1 MCPSILRHMNRQRKR
16 AKRRRQNVQCPI
28 CDRMFSGQGLSGHMR
43 FVHHMPATVISKKLP
58 KAKIKI
64 RPPEA
69 DERTPYLVKPV
80 MSYEELVKRVHL
92 DIELLDYKQP
102 SPCCGGVLRSAKRY
116 HQEPD
121 LKKPIGRLD
130 GRMFYKPKLTHL
142 IKEDG

>member
-1 MCPSILRHMNRQRKR
+1 
-16 AKRRRQNVQCPI
+16 
-28 CDRMFSGQGLSGHMR
+28 MR

-102 SPCCGGVLRSAKRY
+102 SPCCGGVLRSAKRVLGILVSALDDCYICTKCGEWY